1 MKLKY
6 LGTAAAEGY
15 PAMFCD
21 CENCRKAMK
30 AKGKNIRSRSQAII
44 DDSLLI
50 DFPCDTYYHCLN
62 NDINL
67 HDIHNCIITH
77 EHFDHFYLID
87 LRYFRAGIS
96 HPAPDYKFNLYGSAD
111 IKAKMKDLP
120 EGVFKHLNF
129 VEIKAFEPFKVEK
142 YTITPLKAYHGTANP
157 LIYAISD
164 GEKSVLYAHDTDIFL
179 EETWEYMI
187 KNKMYFD
194 LVSLDC
200 TEGAYED
207 LNYHAHMCL
216 GRNIICRDRM
226 LKEKLIDD
234 KTTVVLNHFSH
245 NGLHA
250 NYDEFEPIAAKEGF
264 VTSFDGMEINF

>member
-6 LGTAAAEGY
+6 LGTAAAEGF

-21 CENCRKAMK
+21 CENCHKAMER
-30 AKGKNIRSRSQAII
+30 KGKNIRSRSQAII

-62 NDINL
+62 NNINL

-96 HPAPDYKFNLYGSAD
+96 HPAPDYKFNLYGSVD
-111 IKAKMKDLP
+111 IGKKMADLP

-129 VEIKAFEPFKVEK
+129 IEVKPFEPFKVEK
-142 YTITPLKAYHGTANP
+142 YTVTALKAYHGTENP
-157 LIYAISD
+157 YIYAISD
-164 GEKSVLYAHDTDIFL
+164 GDKTVLYAHDTDIFL

-187 KNKMYFD
+187 ENKMYFD
-194 LVSLDC
+194 VVSLDC
-200 TEGAYED
+200 TEGAYEE

-216 GRNIICRDRM
+216 GRNIVCRDRM
-226 LKEKLIDD
+226 FKEKLID
-234 KTTVVLNHFSH
+234 KNTTVILNHFSH
-245 NGLHA
+245 NGLNA
-250 NYDEFEPIAAKEGF
+250 CYDDFEPIAAKEGF
-264 VTSFDGMEINF
+264 VTSYDGMEIEF